1 MLADCATEI
10 TGTNCCDCCQNRNGV
25 GSLSNHNGSETGGQF
40 NFILRSV
47 VKSSSILS
55 SLLPFKA
62 GFENH
67 VFKGAP
73 YLAIF

>member
-1 MLADCATEI
+1 MLVDCATEI
-10 TGTNCCDCCQNRNGV
+10 TGTNCCDCCQNRNEV
-25 GSLSNHNGSETGGQF
+25 GSLSYHNGSETGGQI

-47 VKSSSILS
+47 VKSSFVLS

-73 YLAIF
+73 YPAII